1 MSLNPQVKTLLYVGG
16 GTYAAYK
23 TLAMY
28 QLSDEVSTVVDKVSF
43 KLDKKNLGIEITCAC
58 SVDNPTNES
67 VSISRPTVTLKIA
80 GTGFATK
87 PSTEKYTIQALS
99 RSSVGSYSFFISW
112 SDLGNYLLRVAP
124 EIAFQVPSIIMSF
137 KALKGKSKAEQFA
150 GIQAILKDKIK
161 VPVSILTTFYV
172 GVFGF
177 NFIKVPTFE
186 TPLIQY

>member
-1 MSLNPQVKTLLYVGG
+1 MSLNPQVKALLLLGG
-16 GTYAAYK
+16 GTYVGYQ

-28 QLSDEVSTVVDKVSF
+28 QLSEEVSTVVDKVSF
-43 KLDKKNLGIEITCAC
+43 KLDKDNLGIEITCAC
-58 SVDNPTNES
+58 SVDNPTNNS
-67 VSISRPTVTLKIA
+67 VKISRPVVTLKIA

-87 PSTEKYTIQALS
+87 PSAEKYTINPLS

-112 SDLGNYLLRVAP
+112 SDLGSYLLRVAP
-124 EIAFQVPSIIMSF
+124 KVAFEIPGIITSF
-137 KALKGKSKAEQFA
+137 KALKGKSKAEQFS

-186 TPLIQY
+186 TPLIEY